1 MNVDGMTWKKDF
13 GDIFKNNK
21 IFPKALEATILLE
34 TNSWIF
40 LDPSYVCSSQ

>member
-40 LDPSYVCSSQ
+40 LDPSHVCSSQ